1 MPLNYTTPED
11 AVMLVKS
18 GDRVFIHG
26 SAATPLIL
34 VNALLARAGSISD
47 VELTSISTYGNIDWD
62 HPQVLKSF
70 YLNSL
75 FVSGNVRE
83 WANSDSG
90 GYIPVFLSEIPLL
103 FDRKILPIDVA
114 MIQVSPPDKH
124 GYCSLGTSVDAALSA
139 VRNAKKVIAHVNPKM
154 PRVLGDGII
163 PVSSFSAV
171 VWQEAEIIEV
181 DYASQTNDITDRIG
195 ANIAGLIENGATLQM
210 GIGAVPDAVLKCLI
224 NHKGLGIHSEMFS
237 DGILPLVEKGVITN
251 EYKKVQRGKI
261 VSTFIL
267 GTRKIYDFVDNNP
280 DVNCMDVSFVNDTD
294 IIRRNPKVV
303 AINSAIEI
311 DITGQICA
319 DSIGPYQYSGIG
331 GQMDFMRGASLSEGG
346 KPVIGMPSTTKS
358 GMSRIVPFL
367 KQGAGVVTTRG
378 HVHYVATE
386 YGVVNLYGKNMDQ
399 RAKLLIS
406 IAHPAHRE
414 GLEKAYYDRFCQLA
428 APKKRNYLADS
439 LSVQYIRCLLR

>member
-1 MPLNYTTPED
+1 MTLNYTTPEE

-18 GDRVFIHG
+18 GDRVFMHG
-26 SAATPLIL
+26 SAATPLLLI
-34 VNALLARAGSISD
+34 NALLARAGSINN
-47 VELTSISTYGNIDWD
+47 VELTSISTYGSIDWN
-62 HPQVLKSF
+62 HPSVLQSF

-75 FVSGNVRE
+75 FVSGNIRD
-83 WANSDSG
+83 WANSEYG
-90 GYIPVFLSEIPLL
+90 GYVPVFLSEIPQL
-103 FDRKILPIDVA
+103 FDKKILPLDVA
-114 MIQVSPPDKH
+114 LIQVSPPDKH
-124 GYCSLGTSVDAALSA
+124 GYCSLGTSVDATLSA
-139 VRNAKKVIAHVNPKM
+139 VRNARKVIAHVNPKM

-163 PVSSFSAV
+163 HVSSFASV
-171 VWQEAEIIEV
+171 ICNEADLIEV
-181 DYASQTNDITDRIG
+181 DYAAQTNEITDRIG
-195 ANIAGLIENGATLQM
+195 ANIAGLIEDGSTLQM
-210 GIGAVPDAVLKCLI
+210 GIGSVPDAVLKCLV

-251 EYKKVQRGKI
+251 EHKIIQRGKI

-267 GTRKIYDFVDNNP
+267 GTRKIYDFADNNP
-280 DVNCMDVSFVNDTD
+280 DVNCMDVAFVNDSD

-311 DITGQICA
+311 DLTGQICA
-319 DSIGPYQYSGIG
+319 DSIGSFQYSGIG

-346 KPVIGMPSTTKS
+346 KPIIGMPSTTKT
-358 GMSRIVPFL
+358 GLSRIVPFL

-406 IAHPAHRE
+406 IAHPDHRE
-414 GLEKAYYDRFCQLA
+414 MLEKAYIERFGQMV
-428 APKKRNYLADS
+428 RTH
-439 LSVQYIRCLLR
+439 V